1 MLQSKAEAAA
11 DLRATAR
18 HHRSRRKPSS
28 PATSRRRPSVGPIGR
43 LGRWAATHRRAVVLA
58 WVGVAL
64 CLGVLAPRAEH
75 ALSGGGWQAD
85 GSESVEARRLI
96 DRHFAGQGSYALAV
110 VVSSPTHDSASPA
123 FRATTGRVVRILRRD
138 PAVGAVRP
146 PRGGES
152 ISPNGRVAIVRGGAS
167 AGPADMVRAAGRLRD
182 RLHAAAGPGV
192 QVALTG
198 SAGLWSE
205 FNEENKAAMLR
216 SEVISWPITLAVL
229 AVAFGSLAAAGIPLL
244 LAILGL
250 VATAGALWI
259 GTQLTGITIWAMN
272 FALMFALAVGID
284 YALFVVVRFRAAL
297 HSGLRPDD
305 AVAETMDSAGR
316 AVLVS
321 GLAVVASLVAVMI
334 VPSQPFRTSA
344 LGILLAVGFVLAASL
359 TLLPAL
365 LARLGPGIDRWA
377 LPWAGAVRHRSEAF
391 ARWGRLIWRRPFVIG
406 GPALAVL
413 VVLALPALGLR
424 TAMPTVGVLPADTSA
439 RVGYE
444 RLQGA
449 FGAGAPDELQVVAPA
464 SESGRVRA
472 ALEHSSGVAATAP
485 PERRGRLALTRVR
498 PVATQGGA
506 QPGGGEFV
514 DRVRSR
520 LPDGALVGGAAAE
533 SRDLEAALASRLPLV
548 YGLVVAV
555 GFALLLLVVRAPI
568 AAAAAVLMNLLATA
582 AAFGVA
588 KLVFQDGHGQAL
600 LGFSSQGFVDAWAP
614 IFFFALI
621 FALAMDYT
629 VFLLSSVRAELER
642 TGDPRAALV
651 EGLARS
657 GRVINAAGAVMVVV
671 FFTFALSGPLAP
683 KEMGVILGV
692 AVLLDTLLVRLLLLP
707 AVLRLL
713 GPHAWW
719 TPRLLDRLP
728 QGFRLR
734 EG

>member
-1 MLQSKAEAAA
+1 MSAQVQS
-11 DLRATAR
+11 R
-18 HHRSRRKPSS
+18 
-28 PATSRRRPSVGPIGR
+28 PAGRLGR
-43 LGRWAATHRRAVVLA
+43 LGRWAATHFRAVVLA

-85 GSESVEARRLI
+85 SSESVQARRLI
-96 DRHFAGQGSYALAV
+96 DQKFDGQGSYALVV
-110 VVSSPTHDSASPA
+110 VVSSHTQSSTSPA
-123 FRATTGRVVRILRRD
+123 FRATTDRVVGLLRSD

-146 PRGGES
+146 PRAGES
-152 ISPNGRVAIVRGGAS
+152 IAPDGRVAIVRGGAA
-167 AGPADMVRAAGRLRD
+167 AGTAEMVRAAGRLRG
-182 RLHAAAGPGV
+182 RLEAAAGPGV
-192 QVALTG
+192 EVALTG

-205 FNEENKAAMLR
+205 FNDDNKAAMLR
-216 SEVISWPITLAVL
+216 SEVMSWPITLVVL

-250 VATAGALWI
+250 IATAGTLWI
-259 GTQLTGITIWAMN
+259 GTRFTGITIWAMN

-297 HSGLRPDD
+297 RSGLRPVD
-305 AVAETMDSAGR
+305 AVAETMDSAGK
-316 AVLVS
+316 AILIS
-321 GLAVVASLVAVMI
+321 GLAVVASLAAIMI

-365 LARLGPGIDRWA
+365 LARLGSRINRFA
-377 LPWAGAVRHRSEAF
+377 LPWSGAVRHRSEAF
-391 ARWGRLIWRRPFVIG
+391 ARWGRLIWRRPVSLG
-406 GPALAVL
+406 GLALVVL
-413 VVLALPALGLR
+413 VALALPALGLR
-424 TAMPTVGVLPADTSA
+424 TAMPAAGVLPADASA
-439 RVGYE
+439 RIGYE
-444 RLQGA
+444 RLQHA
-449 FGAGAPDELQVVAPA
+449 FGPGAPAELQVVAPA
-464 SESGRVRA
+464 VEAGLVTD
-472 ALEHSSGVAATAP
+472 ALERTPGVGVAAP
-485 PERRGRLALTRVR
+485 PERRAGLVLMRVR
-498 PVATQGGA
+498 PEGGDPA
-506 QPGGGEFV
+506 ASGGFV

-520 LPDGALVGGAAAE
+520 LPRDARVGGAAAE
-533 SRDLEAALASRLPLV
+533 ARDLESALASRLPLV

-555 GFALLLLVVRAPI
+555 GFVLLLLVVRAPVA
-568 AAAAAVLMNLLATA
+568 AAAAAVMNLLATA

-588 KLVFQDGHGQAL
+588 KLIFQDGHGAGL
-600 LGFSSQGFVDAWAP
+600 LGFSPQGFVDAWAP

-629 VFLLSSVRAELER
+629 VFLLSSVKAELER
-642 TGDPRAALV
+642 SGDPREALV
-651 EGLARS
+651 EGMARS

-713 GPHAWW
+713 GRRAWW
-719 TPRLLDRLP
+719 TPRRRAR
-728 QGFRLR
+728 G
-734 EG
+734 